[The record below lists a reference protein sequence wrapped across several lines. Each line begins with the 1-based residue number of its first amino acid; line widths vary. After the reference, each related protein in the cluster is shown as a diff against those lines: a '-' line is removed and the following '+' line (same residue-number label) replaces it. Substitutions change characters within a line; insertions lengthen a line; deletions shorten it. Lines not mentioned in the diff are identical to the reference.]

1 MEQEQQEDL
10 SAMRIAPKLLVLRL
24 ARSFSHSWVPSETFL
39 ASPSNALEKGF
50 SLKKKTAF

>member
-39 ASPSNALEKGF
+39 ASPSGALWKGF
-50 SLKKKTAF
+50 SLKEKTEF